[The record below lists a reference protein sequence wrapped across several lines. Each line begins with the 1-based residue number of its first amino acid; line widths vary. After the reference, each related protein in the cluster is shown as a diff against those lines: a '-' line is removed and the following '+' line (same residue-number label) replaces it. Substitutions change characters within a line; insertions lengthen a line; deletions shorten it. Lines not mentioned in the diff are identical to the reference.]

1 MKERIFATQVPAP
14 RGFYSQGVRAGDMV
28 YISGQLP
35 LDHDGKLMGTS
46 AEEQTRSTLGHV
58 VSIVEAAGG
67 NLCDLVQ
74 VTIYITDIAH
84 WPAINTVY
92 KEILGA
98 VGVPPARAVVP
109 VKELHYGALVEIQAI
124 AYVPKER
131 R

>member
-1 MKERIFATQVPAP
+1 MQERIFATQVPAP

-35 LDHDGKLMGTS
+35 LDYEGKLMGTS
-46 AEEQTRSTLGHV
+46 AAEHTRSTLAHV

-74 VTIYITDIAH
+74 VTIYITDIEH
-84 WPAINTVY
+84 WPTINTVY
-92 KEILGA
+92 KEVLGA
-98 VGVPPARAVVP
+98 VPVPPARAVVP
-109 VKELHYGALVEIQAI
+109 VKELHYGALVEIQAV
-124 AYVPKER
+124 AYLPNTR